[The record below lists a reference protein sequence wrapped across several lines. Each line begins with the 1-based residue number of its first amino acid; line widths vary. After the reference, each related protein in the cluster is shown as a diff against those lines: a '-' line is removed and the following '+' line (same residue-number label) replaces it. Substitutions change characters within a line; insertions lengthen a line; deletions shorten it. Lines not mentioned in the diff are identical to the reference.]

1 MMRPLRLR
9 LTLLYCL
16 VSVMSSAVLLVIMWG
31 LTRTMTPPV
40 PPIPALPPAA
50 PTAGLDA
57 GLALPA
63 TAPSVDDTGT
73 AVQPFI
79 ALAIMA
85 VISLLLG
92 WLIAGRVLRPVLTMT
107 EHLRRISERNVHER
121 LALPGRPN
129 ELKDLADTV
138 DGLLGR
144 LESALDAHQ
153 RFVANAAHEMR
164 TPLTVERLLLEE
176 PLIDPDADVAVFRA
190 NFERLL
196 EISDQRGRLLES
208 LLALA
213 SSEQGGITDELVDL
227 AGLAELALRE
237 RAPEA
242 DQRGLRI
249 ETSLRPARISGD
261 PVLLGRLLVNLCDN
275 ALHHNVPGGTVEVS
289 VHHRPGWAVL
299 TVANTGEVIPGD
311 QIDRLFEPFQRLRRT
326 ADGPHHGL
334 GLAIVRAITR
344 AHDATLTA
352 RPRPGGG
359 LVIEVVF
366 PREQSLS
373 SALR

>member
-1 MMRPLRLR
+1 MRHPLRFR
-9 LTLLYCL
+9 LTVLYCL

-31 LTRTMTPPV
+31 LARTLTPPV
-40 PPIPALPPAA
+40 PPIPGTPPTAPAA
-50 PTAGLDA
+50 IPGA

-63 TAPSVDDTGT
+63 AAPSTGATGT
-73 AVQPFI
+73 AAQPFI

-85 VISLLLG
+85 VISLVLG

-107 EHLRRISERNVHER
+107 ERLHLISERNVHER

-144 LESALDAHQ
+144 LEDALDAHK

-164 TPLTVERLLLEE
+164 TPLTVEHLLLEE
-176 PLIDPDADVAVFRA
+176 PMIDPDADVAVFRA
-190 NFERLL
+190 HFARLL

-213 SSEQGGITDELVDL
+213 GSEQGRATDEPVDL
-227 AGLAELALRE
+227 AGLAELTLRE

-242 DQRGLRI
+242 EQRGLRI
-249 ETSLRPARISGD
+249 ETSLQPAQIPGD

-275 ALHHNVPGGTVEVS
+275 ALHYNVPGGTVEVS
-289 VHHRPGWAVL
+289 VHRRPGRAVL
-299 TVANTGEVIPGD
+299 TVANTGEVIPAD

-334 GLAIVRAITR
+334 GLSIVRAITR
-344 AHDATLTA
+344 AHDATLKTH
-352 RPRPGGG
+352 PRPGGG
-359 LVIEVVF
+359 LVIEVAF
-366 PREQSLS
+366 PL
-373 SALR
+373 